1 MRNRYPNLL
10 ATVAGAAL
18 VAGCA
23 ASTPAP
29 APAPVPAPAARTEPV
44 YQCNADSAKFAVGQ
58 PLTPQL
64 EAAARAR
71 SGAGI
76 VRVLKPGEAV
86 TMEFNGGR
94 LNLHVD
100 ARNRVTAV
108 GCG

>member
-1 MRNRYPNLL
+1 M
-10 ATVAGAAL
+10 TVAGAAL

-23 ASTPAP
+23 ASAPVPAP
-29 APAPVPAPAARTEPV
+29 APAPAPAARTEPV
-44 YQCNADSAKFAVGQ
+44 YQCNVDGARFAVGQ

-64 EAAARAR
+64 EAAVRAR

-76 VRVLKPGEAV
+76 VRTLKPGEAV

-100 ARNRVTAV
+100 ARNRVTEV